1 MAKKLTVEVD
11 AETTKAK
18 QKIQALATS
27 GGSSALGGGGGS
39 GLSPAADRAAK
50 SLERA
55 SQGADRLSKST
66 LSGSSEIMRMSK
78 VFGGMA
84 IRMAAGYAAK
94 GMEPGSTAQKATSAI
109 GDIAGGAMSGAAF
122 GPIGM
127 IAGGLIGGI
136 SSLVSSISEANE
148 AERERVQALKETA
161 AANREQLDIMLE
173 SEKRTDEFRARLASM
188 TDTTRSASERQ
199 RELQAELERLQERD
213 KQNIQAMRD
222 NSRVRD
228 AGEEDAKYFSKNQ
241 REHAANRSEIE
252 TLKSALK
259 SLGEEGKKSG
269 SPFREST
276 AATDALSRIGG
287 GSFGGDYARE
297 QLAAAKETVTVLKS
311 IDQKTN
317 NGVGTWQ

>member
-1 MAKKLTVEVD
+1 MAKKLILEVD
-11 AETTKAK
+11 ADTTKAK
-18 QKIQALATS
+18 QKIQELAAS
-27 GGSSALGGGGGS
+27 GGSSALAGGS
-39 GLSPAADRAAK
+39 SSGMSSSAGRAAK

-55 SQGADRLSKST
+55 ADGADRLNKSARA
-66 LSGSSEIMRMSK
+66 GSSEISRMSK

-94 GMEPGSTAQKATSAI
+94 GMEPGSTAQKATSAV
-109 GDIAGGAMSGAAF
+109 GDIAGGAMAGAAF

-127 IAGGLIGGI
+127 VAGGLLGGL
-136 SSLVSSISEANE
+136 SSLVSSITEANE
-148 AERERVQALKETA
+148 AERERVRALRETA
-161 AANREQLDIMLE
+161 AANREQLDVMLE
-173 SEKRTDEFRARLASM
+173 SEARTDEFKAKLESM

-269 SPFREST
+269 TPFREST
-276 AATDALSRIGG
+276 SAADALSRIGG
-287 GSFGGDYARE
+287 GFGGGDYAKQ
-297 QLAAAKETVTVLKS
+297 QLDAAKETVTVLKS
-311 IDQKTN
+311 IDQKTK
-317 NGVGTWQ
+317 NGGGTWL